1 MIEIEPCQASP
12 CFAPI
17 PMNLQPFDP
26 AHFLI
31 MVVDD
36 TAPNLKIMGSILEGV
51 GYKTTFAMNG

>member
-1 MIEIEPCQASP
+1 
-12 CFAPI
+12 
-17 PMNLQPFDP
+17 MNLQPFDP